1 MNAACRRRH
10 QSWEPYT
17 TSSTDWLERESPDS
31 TMPGCP
37 PHSPRIPRI
46 SLRLSPAF
54 SMLLHRRKP
63 SFQSRISA
71 FPLEACVPVTE
82 SRRVI
87 SKWAEQGSFED
98 S

>member
-1 MNAACRRRH
+1 MPRVGVGI
-10 QSWEPYT
+10 
-17 TSSTDWLERESPDS
+17 SPGS
-31 TMPGCP
+31 HTQPRLRIGW
-37 PHSPRIPRI
+37 SVNPRIQPCRAVPRIPPAFPRI